1 MTLLQPVDETG
12 FILSRQALDHQG
24 HCELQFWVTTQTGP
38 ALLRVPDHEPL
49 FFVLQTQQAQADS
62 LLRAHGLAA
71 RLRPLALKTFA
82 QQPVSACYFPSLSAE
97 HRGRSLLMQHGL
109 TLLEADV
116 RPVER
121 YLMERYITAGVH
133 FCGVASRHAGYR
145 EIRVTRLA
153 PAEHSWQGRALSL
166 DVECAPDGRLLCVG
180 LCDSQW
186 HSIIMVGAPR
196 PTPAD
201 LHISWVPDERRLLLQ
216 LGCTLRQQD
225 PDLLLGWNLVNFDCR
240 LLLQR
245 LALHGLA
252 ADWGRA
258 GQLARFWP
266 SQENKEAGT
275 LLLPGRVAI
284 DGIAALKSAGMHFD
298 SYALEAVARQVL
310 GEGKDLQG
318 TPEHLREQ
326 AIVQWHQ
333 QDPVQLARYNL
344 QDCHL
349 VWELFDRLALLPF
362 LQRRAQLSGLALER
376 PGGSVAA
383 FSHLYLPRLHRRGY
397 VAPDRPQGPLTPSP
411 GGYVMDSVPGL
422 YRHVLVLDFKSLYPS
437 LIRTFAIDP
446 LALVEGQLRQQDTI
460 PGFLGAR
467 FAPEVAILPGL
478 LAQLWQARDQAKAQQ
493 DEVLS
498 QAIKL
503 LMNSFYGV
511 LGSPGCRFFD
521 ARLASSITLRGQW
534 LMQHS
539 RLWLQEQGYQVI
551 YGDTDSIFVW
561 LTPEQVRDPEAQG
574 KALAA
579 SINDYWRQRLDEELG
594 IRSCL
599 ELQFERHYARFFMP
613 TIRGQEQGSKKR
625 YAGLVSSGQGDELI
639 FKGLESIRSDWT
651 ELAKQFQQGLYW
663 RIFHDEDVAAFVQQ
677 MVRQTRQGEL
687 DHWLIYHKK
696 LRRPLAAYQLTQ
708 PPHVKAAIKLEAA
721 RQAAGLPPLYTR
733 RGEIA
738 YYQTLAG
745 PEPVGHRQHPIDYQH
760 YLDRQLRPVADAILP
775 WIGLSFDG
783 LAGEQLS
790 LF

>member
-1 MTLLQPVDETG
+1 MSRHQPVEETG
-12 FILSRQALDHQG
+12 FLLTRQALDRQG
-24 HCELQFWVTTQTGP
+24 RCELQFWVTTESGP

-49 FFVLQTQQAQADS
+49 FFLPQAQQA
-62 LLRAHGLAA
+62 LAA
-71 RLRPLALKTFA
+71 RLLQDHGLAGRLRPLSLKTFA
-82 QQPVSACYFPSLSAE
+82 QQPVCACYFPSLSSE
-97 HRGRSLLMQHGL
+97 HRARTLLTQQGL
-109 TLLEADV
+109 ALLEADIRAV
-116 RPVER
+116 DR
-121 YLMERYITAGVH
+121 YLMERFITAGVR
-133 FCGVASRHAGYR
+133 FTGEAYQHAGYR
-145 EIRVTRLA
+145 EVLVQQLA
-153 PAEHSWQGRALSL
+153 PAEHAWQGNALSL

-180 LCDSQW
+180 LCDQDW
-186 HSIIMVGAPR
+186 HTVILVGSPR
-196 PTPAD
+196 PAPAD
-201 LHISWVPDERRLLLQ
+201 LQIEWVADERSLLQ
-216 LGCTLRQQD
+216 QLGVCLRQRD

-266 SQENKEAGT
+266 SAEGKDTGT

-298 SYALEAVARQVL
+298 SYALESVARQVL
-310 GEGKDLQG
+310 GEGKALQG
-318 TPEHLREQ
+318 TAVQHREQ

-344 QDCHL
+344 QDCRL
-349 VWELFDRLALLPF
+349 VWELFARLALLPF
-362 LQRRAQLSGLALER
+362 LQRRAQLSGLALDR

-397 VAPDRPQGPLTPSP
+397 VAPDRPQGPITPSP

-446 LALVEGQLRQQDTI
+446 LALVEGLRRQADTI
-460 PGFLGAR
+460 PGFLAAR

-493 DEVLS
+493 DAILS

-534 LMQHS
+534 LMQQS
-539 RLWLQEQGYQVI
+539 RLWLQGQGYQVI

-561 LTPEQVRDPEAQG
+561 LTPEQVSDPERQG
-574 KALAA
+574 SALAA
-579 SINDYWRQRLDEELG
+579 TINAHWRQRLADEFG
-594 IRSCL
+594 VTSCL

-625 YAGLVSSGQGDELI
+625 YAGLVSGAQGDELI

-663 RIFHDEDVAAFVQQ
+663 RVFHDEDVAEFVQQ
-677 MVRQTRQGEL
+677 MVHQTRQGEL
-687 DHWLIYHKK
+687 DHWLVYHKK
-696 LRRPLAAYQLTQ
+696 LRRPLAAYRLSQ

-733 RGEIA
+733 RGEID

-745 PEPVGHRQHPIDYQH
+745 PEPVGHRQQAIDYQH
-760 YLDRQLRPVADAILP
+760 YIDKQLRPVAEAILP